1 VFPEGRLAVPLVACG
16 LHDSPAEM
24 VSGGGP
30 VVKKTC
36 ERCGREALL
45 DIVIDDSTE
54 VCGHNFTASMP
65 ATRCAACRQV
75 VIQADQV
82 KRFER
87 RIAVELAK
95 AAVRS
100 ADGFRFFRTVL
111 EMTQPAVA
119 ELLDVPVDYVG
130 YWETGKWPVD
140 PRAMAVLASL
150 TLGRFDGQHAS
161 LDCLRVLRMPRK
173 LSAKVRLHLDDSA
186 HGAKGW
192 KFGDT
197 PRKVPATA

>member
-1 VFPEGRLAVPLVACG
+1 VGV
-16 LHDSPAEM
+16 
-24 VSGGGP
+24 

-36 ERCGREALL
+36 ESCGRDAVL
-45 DIVIDDSTE
+45 DVVIDDSTE
-54 VCGHNFTASMP
+54 VCGHSFTAQMP
-65 ATRCAACRQV
+65 ATRCTACRQV
-75 VIQADQV
+75 VIQAEQV

-100 ADGFRFFRTVL
+100 AEGFRFLRTVL
-111 EMTQPAVA
+111 EMPQPALA
-119 ELLDVPVDYVG
+119 ELLDVPAEYIQ
-130 YWETGKWPVD
+130 YWETGKWPLD

-150 TLGRFDGQHAS
+150 TLGRFDGQQAS

-173 LSAKVRLHLDDSA
+173 LSAKVRLHLEAGGQGTTAWRFSD
-186 HGAKGW
+186 G
-192 KFGDT
+192 

>member
-1 VFPEGRLAVPLVACG
+1 
-16 LHDSPAEM
+16 M
-24 VSGGGP
+24 TVSGGGP

-54 VCGHNFTASMP
+54 VCGHSFTASMP

-100 ADGFRFFRTVL
+100 AEGFRFLRTVL
-111 EMTQPAVA
+111 EMSQPALA
-119 ELLDVPVDYVG
+119 ELLDVPAEYVG

-173 LSAKVRLHLDDSA
+173 LSAKVRLHLDDGG

>member
-1 VFPEGRLAVPLVACG
+1 
-16 LHDSPAEM
+16 
-24 VSGGGP
+24 
-30 VVKKTC
+30 VKKTC

-54 VCGHNFTASMP
+54 VCGHHFTASMP
-65 ATRCAACRQV
+65 ATRCGACRQV
-75 VIQADQV
+75 VIQAEQV
-82 KRFER
+82 KQFER

-95 AAVRS
+95 AAARS
-100 ADGFRFFRTVL
+100 AEGFRFLRTVL
-111 EMTQPAVA
+111 AMSQPALA
-119 ELLDVPVDYVG
+119 ELLDVPVEYVG

-140 PRAMAVLASL
+140 PRAMAVLGSL

-173 LSAKVRLHLDDSA
+173 LSAKVRLHLDDGS
-186 HGAKGW
+186 HGAAKGW